1 MDGSRDFSGVAVQR
15 PAVLKANGS
24 TVRDARIVTTCS
36 CYLQV
41 RADFIWDVRPHDGKL
56 LAMQLSTSSLLNKS
70 KSDKR
75 PKQVVV

>member
-15 PAVLKANGS
+15 PAVLKTNGS

-56 LAMQLSTSSLLNKS
+56 LLNKS